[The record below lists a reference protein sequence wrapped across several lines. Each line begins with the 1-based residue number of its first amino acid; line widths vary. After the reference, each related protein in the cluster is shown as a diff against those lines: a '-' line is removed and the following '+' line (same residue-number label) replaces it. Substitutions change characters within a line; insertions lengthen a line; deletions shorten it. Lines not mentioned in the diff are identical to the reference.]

1 MDHLGDT
8 AYRLGRHQSAQWY
21 WLQAMDQ
28 LHRRVK
34 TERYLEESA
43 SAIKTK
49 LQQLNQGKKVTV
61 ASLFDE
67 TPDGKE

>member
-1 MDHLGDT
+1 
-8 AYRLGRHQSAQWY
+8 
-21 WLQAMDQ
+21 MDQ

-49 LQQLNQGKKVTV
+49 LQQLNQEKKVTV

-67 TPDGKE
+67 TPDDKE